1 MASAGGRRHS
11 PHRRY
16 RRHGKEQS
24 RRITLQYRNALY
36 HPVSSRHDGQTFGPS
51 PVTSM
56 MMPDA
61 TPSQPAT
68 LLVLD
73 DDADIRD
80 LIVGQLAQENYRL
93 FAAANLAELRRIMQ
107 EQSVDLIVLDLN
119 LPDGDGLSLC
129 RELRGEGSDV
139 QIIMVT
145 ARGSAIDRVLGL
157 ELGADDYLTKPFEP
171 RELLVRIRNL
181 LRRARSEPSARTA
194 TMRYAHF
201 GPWRL
206 DLVQR
211 RLVAPDDRLVMLSSA
226 EYRLLCRFID
236 EPNVVLGREALLPE
250 RRATAAFDRSI
261 DLQVSR
267 LRQKL
272 ADTPGGS
279 ELILT
284 VRGEGYVLASA
295 VDYS

>member
-1 MASAGGRRHS
+1 MSDLA
-11 PHRRY
+11 
-16 RRHGKEQS
+16 
-24 RRITLQYRNALY
+24 
-36 HPVSSRHDGQTFGPS
+36 HPGA
-51 PVTSM
+51 
-56 MMPDA
+56 A
-61 TPSQPAT
+61 TI
-68 LLVLD
+68 VVVD
-73 DDADIRD
+73 DDADIRN
-80 LIVGQLAQENYRL
+80 LILGQLRQESYRL
-93 FAAANLAELRRIMQ
+93 LGAATLAELRRLIRA
-107 EQSVDLIVLDLN
+107 EPVDLIVLDLN

-129 RELRGEGSDV
+129 RELRAEGSPI

-145 ARGSAIDRVLGL
+145 ARGTAIDRVLGL

-181 LRRARSEPSARTA
+181 LRRGRGDAGPRGPA
-194 TMRYAHF
+194 MRYAHF

-206 DLVQR
+206 DLQQR

-226 EYRLLCRFID
+226 EFRLLCRFIE
-236 EPNVVLGREALLPE
+236 EPNVVLARETLLPE

-272 ADTPGGS
+272 ASVPGGD

-284 VRGEGYVLASA
+284 VRGEGYVLACA
-295 VDYS
+295 VDHS

>member
-1 MASAGGRRHS
+1 
-11 PHRRY
+11 
-16 RRHGKEQS
+16 
-24 RRITLQYRNALY
+24 
-36 HPVSSRHDGQTFGPS
+36 
-51 PVTSM
+51 
-56 MMPDA
+56 MPDTA
-61 TPSQPAT
+61 PARPAT
-68 LLVLD
+68 VLVVD
-73 DDADIRD
+73 DDADIRE

-93 FAAANLAELRRIMQ
+93 LAAANLGQLRQMLRDHP
-107 EQSVDLIVLDLN
+107 VDLIVLDLN

-181 LRRARSEPSARTA
+181 LRRGRGDTGTQGRTGA
-194 TMRYAHF
+194 MRYAHF

-211 RLVAPDDRLVMLSSA
+211 RLIAPDDRLVMLSSA
-226 EYRLLCRFID
+226 EYRLLCHFI
-236 EPNVVLGREALLPE
+236 EQPNIVLGREALLPE

-261 DLQVSR
+261 DLQISR

-272 ADTPGGS
+272 ADVAGGS